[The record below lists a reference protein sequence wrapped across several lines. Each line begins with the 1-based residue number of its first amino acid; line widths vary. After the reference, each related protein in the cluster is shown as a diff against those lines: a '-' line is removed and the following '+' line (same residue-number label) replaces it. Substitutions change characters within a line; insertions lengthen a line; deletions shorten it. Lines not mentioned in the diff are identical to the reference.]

1 MSFGDSLSQNLSA
14 GFRSLVLGENRQN
27 VYVEFCD
34 QHFSETSVCRN
45 VSMMSSLSKLHS
57 AGQTVSPGMLGS
69 EGPNLDSSSMSTF
82 ASARTCAQVYTRGWG
97 GAASP
102 FHRVFTPVLLI
113 GLLSDEPRG
122 SLLQT
127 LEL

>member
-1 MSFGDSLSQNLSA
+1 MSFGDSLPQNLSA

-57 AGQTVSPGMLGS
+57 TGQTVSPGMLGS

-82 ASARTCAQVYTRGWG
+82 ASARTCAQVYMHGVG
-97 GAASP
+97 GGGQP
-102 FHRVFTPVLLI
+102 
-113 GLLSDEPRG
+113 LSR
-122 SLLQT
+122 SLHPCFANWAPL
-127 LEL
+127 